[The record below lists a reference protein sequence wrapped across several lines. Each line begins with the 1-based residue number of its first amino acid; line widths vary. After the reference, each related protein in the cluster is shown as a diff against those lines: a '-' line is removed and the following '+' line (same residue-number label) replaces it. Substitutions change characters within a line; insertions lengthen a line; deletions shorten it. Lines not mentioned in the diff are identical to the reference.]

1 MAITYIKRNL
11 TTDLILIVLGS
22 LVFAIGLDCFEV
34 PNGLAAG
41 GAAGLATILS
51 ELTFRVHGFRPP
63 IGMMVLAMNALL
75 LVPVYRSGGLR
86 YAARTLVGIGASA
99 VFTDLLAPTLP
110 VLGDGDLLLCAIWG
124 GVICGF
130 GVGLIFR
137 AGGNTGGTD
146 VLAQFVARRTSVT
159 VGMASMVADMSVVC
173 LSVLVFGL
181 DRALYAA
188 VCLFI
193 GSKVVDMVV
202 DGGNARRAAYVISH
216 SPDAIEDLVRRE
228 LGIKC
233 TRIMAEQGRRRN
245 VTPVLLVVLGRSEL
259 GLLRSIVLD
268 TDPHAN
274 MIVTSVNE
282 TFGEAFSSR

>member
-1 MAITYIKRNL
+1 MANNYTKRNL
-11 TTDLILIVLGS
+11 TVDLVLIVLGS
-22 LVFAIGLDCFEV
+22 FIFAVGLDCFEV

-51 ELTFRVHGFRPP
+51 ELIFRLQGVRPGV
-63 IGMMVLAMNALL
+63 GMLILVMNGLL
-75 LVPVYRSGGLR
+75 LVPVWRSGGVR
-86 YAARTLVGIGASA
+86 RAARMLTGIVASS
-99 VFTDLLAPTLP
+99 VFTDLLAPALP
-110 VLGDGDLLLCAIWG
+110 VLGDGDFLLCAIWG

-146 VLAQFVARRTSVT
+146 VLAQYVARHTSIS
-159 VGMASMVADMSVVC
+159 VGMASMTADMAVVC

-188 VCLFI
+188 ICLFI
-193 GSKVVDMVV
+193 GSKMVDVVV
-202 DGGNARRAAYVISH
+202 DGGNAQRAAYVISH
-216 SPDAIEDLVRRE
+216 QPDQIETLVHRE
-228 LGIKC
+228 LGYRC

-274 MIVTSVNE
+274 MIVTSVND
-282 TFGEAFSSR
+282 TFGEAFASR